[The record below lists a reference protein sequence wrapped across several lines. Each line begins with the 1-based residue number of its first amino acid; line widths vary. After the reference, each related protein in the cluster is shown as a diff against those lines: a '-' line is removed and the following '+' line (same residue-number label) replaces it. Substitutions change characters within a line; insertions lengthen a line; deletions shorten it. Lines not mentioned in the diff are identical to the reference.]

1 VVLVSVLGGISA
13 SRPSSERLGSSR
25 NAPTMDSAAG
35 LVRDRRKVTGILVV
49 WPLVEVG
56 VAGEALVMPGEVR
69 SFEALGEG
77 RDTLP
82 TFPWA
87 LWPLS

>member
-1 VVLVSVLGGISA
+1 
-13 SRPSSERLGSSR
+13 
-25 NAPTMDSAAG
+25 
-35 LVRDRRKVTGILVV
+35 
-49 WPLVEVG
+49 LVEVG

-77 RDTLP
+77 MDTLL